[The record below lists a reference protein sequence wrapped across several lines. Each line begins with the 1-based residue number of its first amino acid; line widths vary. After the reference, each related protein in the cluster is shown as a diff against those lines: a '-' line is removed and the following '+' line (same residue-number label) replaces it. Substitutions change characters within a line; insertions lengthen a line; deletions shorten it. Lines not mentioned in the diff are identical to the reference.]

1 MSCASH
7 LKIYKHVEYMLY
19 FYRCL
24 FVLSGKNIKVYNVN
38 SGECMHYLIGH
49 YDEVTGALVNP
60 KNKLQ
65 VLISVFTSW
74 MYISTIH
81 ILWVGFQDA
90 PKLNHGIK
98 CSIRGFVELKLITL
112 IKNEKDLYP
121 NRVTLTSVC

>member
-7 LKIYKHVEYMLY
+7 LKIYKHVKYMLY

-65 VLISVFTSW
+65 VLISVFTS
-74 MYISTIH
+74 
-81 ILWVGFQDA
+81 
-90 PKLNHGIK
+90 
-98 CSIRGFVELKLITL
+98 
-112 IKNEKDLYP
+112 
-121 NRVTLTSVC
+121 